1 MDFHNTMEK
10 VDIVIIGAG
19 VVGLAVASYVA
30 CKDRSVLVIERHES
44 FGQETSSRNSEVIH
58 ASIYYPKSFL
68 KGKLCLRGNKM
79 MYDICKKNNI
89 PHSNT
94 GKLIVAVNKD
104 EEAVLPD
111 LLELAMNNG
120 AKGVRIVSH
129 EEIKKLEPNVRAVA
143 AMYCPSSGV
152 VDSHSLMKFFETSAK
167 ESGVDF
173 AYGVEVNSIEKNID
187 GYIVGVRDT
196 DGRSYEFST
205 RVLINSA
212 GLESG
217 NVTQLTGIDID
228 KAGYR
233 INYHKGIYYRV
244 IQGFEKFPRML
255 IYPVPPESGS
265 VGIHTCPDLAGGL
278 RLGPHFF
285 WSDTIDYT
293 VDDTYLD
300 LFYQTAKQYLPFLK
314 IGDLQPDMAGVMS
327 AVQKPG
333 EDMRDFVIKHEID
346 KGLPGFISLVGIES
360 PGLTSVP
367 AIGEMIAGMVEEL
380 I

>member
-1 MDFHNTMEK
+1 MEK

-30 CKDRSVLVIERHES
+30 RKCRNVLVIERHES

-58 ASIYYPKSFL
+58 ASIYYPKNYL
-68 KGKLCLRGNKM
+68 KGQLCLKGNEM

-94 GKLIVAVNKD
+94 GKLIVAVNED
-104 EEAVLPD
+104 EKAVLPV
-111 LLELAMNNG
+111 LLELATNNG
-120 AKGVRIVSH
+120 AKGVRIISH
-129 EEIKKLEPNVRAVA
+129 EEIKKLDPNVRAFA
-143 AMYCPSSGV
+143 AVYCPSSGV
-152 VDSHSLMKFFETSAK
+152 VDSYNLMKFFEASAK

-173 AYGVEVNSIEKNID
+173 AYGVEVMSIGKSAD

-205 RVLINSA
+205 RVLINCA

-217 NVTQLTGIDID
+217 NVAQLAGIDID

-233 INYHKGIYYRV
+233 INYHKGIYFRV
-244 IQGFEKFPRML
+244 THGFEKFPRML

-278 RLGPHFF
+278 RLGPQFF

-300 LFYQTAKQYLPFLK
+300 LFYETAMQYLPFLNK
-314 IGDLQPDMAGVMS
+314 EDLQPDMAGIMS
-327 AVQKPG
+327 AIQKPG
-333 EDMRDFVIKHEID
+333 ESMKDFVIKNEID
-346 KGLPGFISLVGIES
+346 KGLPGFINLVGIES
-360 PGLTSVP
+360 PGLTSAP
-367 AIGEMIAGMVEEL
+367 AIAEMVNDMFE
-380 I
+380 

>member
-1 MDFHNTMEK
+1 MEK

-30 CKDRSVLVIERHES
+30 RKGRNVLVIERHES

-58 ASIYYPKSFL
+58 ASIYYPQNFL
-68 KGKLCLRGNKM
+68 KGKLCHKGNEM
-79 MYDICKKNNI
+79 MYDICQKNNI

-94 GKLIVAVNKD
+94 GKLIVAVNED
-104 EEAVLPD
+104 EEAVLTD

-129 EEIKKLEPNVRAVA
+129 EEIKKLDPNVRAVA
-143 AMYCPSSGV
+143 AVYCPSSGV
-152 VDSHSLMKFFETSAK
+152 VDSHSLMKYFETSAK

-173 AYGVEVNSIEKNID
+173 AYGVEVRSIKKSAD

-205 RVLINSA
+205 RVLVNCA

-217 NVTQLTGIDID
+217 NVAQLAGIDID

-233 INYHKGIYYRV
+233 INYHKGIYFRV
-244 IQGFEKFPRML
+244 THGFENFPRML

-300 LFYQTAKQYLPFLK
+300 LFYQTAKQYLPFLNK
-314 IGDLQPDMAGVMS
+314 EDLQPDMAGIMS
-327 AVQKPG
+327 AIQKPG
-333 EDMRDFVIKHEID
+333 ESMKDFVIKHEID
-346 KGLPGFISLVGIES
+346 KGLPGFINLVGIES
-360 PGLTSVP
+360 PGLTSAP
-367 AIGEMIAGMVEEL
+367 AIGEMVAGMVEE
-380 I
+380 IN